1 MSQNFSMKNR
11 YIFWMAWRYLIARRK
26 GSGLSFMTIVSIL
39 GIAIGVMVLI
49 VVMSV
54 MGGFGDDWHKK
65 MLSGTPHLEITAKNS
80 LLGFSLS
87 KYPMEELSRLVPD
100 TEIVQPYIQSDV
112 ILKHSKYIQPV
123 VLFGVDPNQT
133 EYPWSFGKKDVE
145 QNHPDFSMLL
155 KEHRPILSHDDST
168 YPGVILGEG
177 LARNLNVSEGDE
189 VTILNP
195 QNVISSGVMVTDGVV
210 SKKYVVVGLFFT
222 GSADFDNKWAITSLD
237 NARKFLLDYDT
248 SLDTEQYVSGIA
260 INVKDPFRVD
270 ALKKVLITPD
280 KRYEELKTITWQ
292 ETNSA
297 LLFALKLEKYTMGS
311 ILMLIVL
318 VAAFSISCTLMMTV
332 YHKRTQLSLLRAI
345 GMSKEQ
351 VIKLFLSHGFVIAS
365 VGIFLGLV
373 CGIGLCFLISSLK
386 FISLPQG
393 LYYMKYLPVKFM
405 PWSYVVICICSWFL
419 SLVAAVYPAY
429 IGANR
434 NPVDGL
440 NV

>member
-1 MSQNFSMKNR
+1 MSQKFSMKNR
-11 YIFWMAWRYLIARRK
+11 HIFWMAWRYLIVRKK
-26 GSGLSFMTIVSIL
+26 GSGLSFMTVVSIL

-54 MGGFGDDWHKK
+54 MGGFGEDWHKK
-65 MLSGTPHLEITAKNS
+65 MLAGTPHLEITAKNS

-87 KYPMEELSRLVPD
+87 KYPIEELGSRIPD
-100 TEIVQPYIQSDV
+100 VQIAEPYIQSDV

-123 VLFGVDPNQT
+123 VLFGVDPSK
-133 EYPWSFGKKDVE
+133 ESYPWSFGKKDIE
-145 QNHPDFSMLL
+145 QNHPDFSMLI
-155 KEHRPILSHDDST
+155 KEHKPILSHDNIT
-168 YPGVILGEG
+168 LPGVILGEG

-189 VTILNP
+189 ITILNP
-195 QNVISSGVMVTDGVV
+195 QNVISSGAVLTDGVV

-222 GSADFDNKWAITSLD
+222 GSADYDNKWAVTSLD
-237 NARKFLLDYDT
+237 NARKFLLDYDS
-248 SLDTEQYVSGIA
+248 SLDVEKYVSGVA
-260 INVKDPFRVD
+260 INIKDPFRVD
-270 ALKKVLITPD
+270 RLKNVFGSEGKF
-280 KRYEELKTITWQ
+280 EELKLITWQ

-345 GMSKEQ
+345 GMSKEL

-365 VGIFLGLV
+365 VGILIGLV
-373 CGIGLCFLISSLK
+373 CGIGLCFLISSFK
-386 FISLPQG
+386 FISLPSG
-393 LYYMKYLPVKFM
+393 IYYLKYLPVKFM
-405 PWSYVVICICSWFL
+405 SWSYVVICICSWFL
-419 SLVAAVYPAY
+419 SLIAAVYPAY

-440 NV
+440 NI